1 MELEFDDLSAEI
13 ESTRRKALA
22 VTEEER
28 VKVSSWDL
36 FQASQGNQE
45 WPPIIAEIHQLKDR
59 RGLPYPE
66 ARENGAK
73 IGELFWRI
81 GCECPVDVA
90 SLSRYIW
97 TKFEIDK

>member
-1 MELEFDDLSAEI
+1 MELEFDELSVEI

-36 FQASQGNQE
+36 YQALQGNQE
-45 WPPIIAEIHQLKDR
+45 YPSIIAEIRQLNDR

-73 IGELFWRI
+73 VGELFWLI
-81 GCECPVDVA
+81 GCECPVDLA
-90 SLSRYIW
+90 ILSRYIW
-97 TKFEIDK
+97 TKFEIGK